1 MTQSTVEFG
10 ITISKDVMVTMRDG
24 TRLATDIYRP
34 ALPDGSPAPGK
45 FPTILGRT
53 SYDKTDPVMWVD
65 TVANFFTPRGYVTV
79 LQDLR
84 GRANSEGTGQ
94 YFHSS
99 NINEGRDGFDTIEWI
114 AAQEWSSGRVGMVGS
129 SHGGIVQNMAALYR
143 PPHLTALWVDV
154 APTNYHKWTA
164 RQGGAMAL
172 QMYAALYLH
181 GFDALEIKDDPAA
194 KKRIENCVE
203 NMRDAIFK
211 LPFRPGLTP
220 ISVVPNLEK
229 ILFHYYYDGILND
242 YWRQECVDQTPHWH
256 RFPDIPAVF
265 SSGWYDPF
273 PAEVAEE
280 FAHMAEQNSM
290 PQRLILGPW
299 NHLTM
304 RGDGASHTGEVEF
317 GPEALWGDKVYNQE
331 RLRWFDKWLKDL
343 DTGVEKDPPV
353 RIFVMGGGSGCKTK
367 AGHLDHGG
375 TWRNENEWPLT
386 RAVQTIYRLGGNGEL
401 STAPATDARSNQSH
415 SVSWTHDPDH
425 PVPTLGGAVTGFY
438 EWVKLPEGIN
448 KEYVTPRA
456 RMRQIVLAGPMHQ
469 RERSDTVACKS
480 PYPLLSERPDVMVF
494 QTEPLLDDIEIT
506 GHIKVVLWVSSSA
519 PDTDFTAKLLDIY
532 PPTPDWPEGFH
543 MSLCDSILRARFR
556 NGFER
561 EELMTAGEIYKITI
575 ELPPVSNLFKTGHQI
590 RLDIASSNFPRFD
603 INPNTG
609 ERLGHHTHTVKATN
623 SIYHDSSR
631 PSHIVLPILDRTDI
645 TSEGHIAKP

>member
-1 MTQSTVEFG
+1 
-10 ITISKDVMVTMRDG
+10 
-24 TRLATDIYRP
+24 
-34 ALPDGSPAPGK
+34 
-45 FPTILGRT
+45 
-53 SYDKTDPVMWVD
+53 
-65 TVANFFTPRGYVTV
+65 
-79 LQDLR
+79 
-84 GRANSEGTGQ
+84 
-94 YFHSS
+94 
-99 NINEGRDGFDTIEWI
+99 
-114 AAQEWSSGRVGMVGS
+114 
-129 SHGGIVQNMAALYR
+129 
-143 PPHLTALWVDV
+143 
-154 APTNYHKWTA
+154 
-164 RQGGAMAL
+164 MAL
-172 QMYAALYLH
+172 QMYGALYLH
-181 GFDALEIKDDPAA
+181 GFDALEIKDDLAA
-194 KKRIENCVE
+194 QRRIENCVE
-203 NMRDAIFK
+203 NMRDEIWK

-229 ILFHYYYDGILND
+229 ILFHYYYDGTLND

-273 PAEVAEE
+273 PADAAEE

-304 RGDGASHTGEVEF
+304 RGDGASNTGEVEF

-353 RIFVMGGGSGCKTK
+353 RIFVMGGGSGYKTK

-375 TWRNENEWPLT
+375 KWRNESEWPLT
-386 RAVQTIYRLGGNGEL
+386 RTVPTSFFLHQDGSL
-401 STAPATDARSNQSH
+401 SKEPPKEVAEC

-438 EWVKLPEGIN
+438 EWVKLPEGLN

-456 RMRQIVLAGPMHQ
+456 RMRQIVLAGSMHQ

-494 QTEPLLDDIEIT
+494 QSEPLLADIEIT
-506 GHIKVVLWVSSSA
+506 GHIMVTLWVSSSA

-532 PPTPDWPEGFH
+532 PPTLDWPEGFH

-556 NGFER
+556 NGFES
-561 EELMTAGEIYKITI
+561 EAFLTSNEVYKITI

-609 ERLGHHTHTVKATN
+609 EPMGRHTGSVKALNTVHMN
-623 SIYHDSSR
+623 RDHTSQVI
-631 PSHIVLPILDRTDI
+631 LPVIPIHT
-645 TSEGHIAKP
+645 